1 MKANLPDS
9 RNPKVVS
16 ETRDAFDSVE
26 IIVKAKIERLC
37 NDGKYDEASALE
49 AALNLIGETD
59 YSV

>member
-1 MKANLPDS
+1 MKVKLPES
-9 RNPKVVS
+9 RNPKVIS
-16 ETRDAFDSVE
+16 EAQDVFGFVE

-37 NDGKYDEASALE
+37 NAGKYDEASALE

>member
-1 MKANLPDS
+1 MKVKLPES
-9 RNPKVVS
+9 RNPKVIS
-16 ETRDAFDSVE
+16 EAQDVFDFVE

-37 NDGKYDEASALE
+37 NAGKFDEASALE

>member
-1 MKANLPDS
+1 MEVKLPVN
-9 RNPKVVS
+9 RKEV
-16 ETRDAFDSVE
+16 RDAFDSVE

-37 NDGKYDEASALE
+37 NAGKYDEASALE